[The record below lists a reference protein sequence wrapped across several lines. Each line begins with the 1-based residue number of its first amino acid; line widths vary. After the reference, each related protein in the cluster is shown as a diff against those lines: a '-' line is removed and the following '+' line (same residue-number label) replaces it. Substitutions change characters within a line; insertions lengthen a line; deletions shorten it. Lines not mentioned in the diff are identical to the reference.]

1 MRAKVRRIY
10 RRISWQ
16 RVSAKVKRVTPKN
29 LRADLNRR
37 ILEQAIKNA
46 KTTLAQQG
54 INLSELNENQRKIIV
69 HSEVQKIHKQIKRGG
84 LSAILIPFG
93 ISTF

>member
-16 RVSAKVKRVTPKN
+16 RVSAKVKRVRPKN

-54 INLSELNENQRKIIV
+54 INLSELNENQREIIV

-93 ISTF
+93 ISTL